1 MQFYF
6 NIIKIVV
13 KVTWPLII
21 VFVIL
26 AGLGLRKESCA
37 QQKLEK
43 FQEDYVIVDELKH
56 EEYIV
61 YSKAT
66 NTMYIAKQTAKDD
79 VVIVNVILNED
90 GKAKQYGE

>member
-1 MQFYF
+1 MYY
-6 NIIKIVV
+6 NAMKILIKT
-13 KVTWPLII
+13 TWTLII

-66 NTMYIAKQTAKDD
+66 NTMYIAKQTVKDD
-79 VVIVNVILNED
+79 VVVVNVILNEN
-90 GKAKQYGE
+90 GKAKVYGE

>member
-1 MQFYF
+1 MYY
-6 NIIKIVV
+6 NAMKILIKT
-13 KVTWPLII
+13 TWPLII

-66 NTMYIAKQTAKDD
+66 NTMYIAKQTVKDD
-79 VVIVNVILNED
+79 VVVVNVILNEI
-90 GKAKQYGE
+90 GKAKVYGE

>member
-1 MQFYF
+1 M
-6 NIIKIVV
+6 
-13 KVTWPLII
+13 
-21 VFVIL
+21 IL

-66 NTMYIAKQTAKDD
+66 NTMYIAKQTVKDD
-79 VVIVNVILNED
+79 VVVVNVILNEN
-90 GKAKQYGE
+90 GKAKVYGE